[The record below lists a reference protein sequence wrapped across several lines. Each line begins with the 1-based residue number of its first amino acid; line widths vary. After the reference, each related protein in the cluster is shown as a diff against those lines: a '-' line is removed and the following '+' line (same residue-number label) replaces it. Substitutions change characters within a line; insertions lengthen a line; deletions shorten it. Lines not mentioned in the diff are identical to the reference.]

1 MADIKYNV
9 LAAKKLG
16 ATDEQLAKII
26 AEDQGKDYDALIKQ
40 GLTPEKIIFEGNKA
54 EFSLGDIVSE
64 SFSQGATSSIRGV
77 QQLTGTEFTDDQ
89 LRDETRFRQMA
100 EQNPWAAYSASIV
113 GNILGDPTNLI
124 PGALLFKGAKTV
136 GSVAGRLGLLG
147 AASGA
152 LEPVYDPE
160 EDSRLAN
167 VGVGAAFGGLIGGA
181 SAKLLGVGKMLP
193 DEISDLADNTKKQ
206 GMDIDGNPLYNV
218 GDAENST
225 FNPADVPSYVQNP
238 IEGVP
243 NAIQLPILPPELVS
257 GKRPNAIYGSTIKFE
272 TDLDK
277 GLYNLTTNSKDKD
290 AYMQYLTEALGVSE
304 KKANELATG
313 VRKELLDKTKQL
325 QKQAALTGIKVEDIP
340 FQMSKTLDNFLNP
353 VDKHLDDFSKMVYN
367 TGAKIPLDA
376 NSKIKLSNEMVK
388 DPSFQKITDAFKAEG
403 LASTPDDIAAN
414 IKGYNKMLDE
424 LKDINGRAFKPRS
437 FEDYVKNNLSFDE
450 HLDLIKNGAFD
461 GCPL

>member
-1 MADIKYNV
+1 
-9 LAAKKLG
+9 
-16 ATDEQLAKII
+16 
-26 AEDQGKDYDALIKQ
+26 
-40 GLTPEKIIFEGNKA
+40 
-54 EFSLGDIVSE
+54 
-64 SFSQGATSSIRGV
+64 
-77 QQLTGTEFTDDQ
+77 
-89 LRDETRFRQMA
+89 MA
-100 EQNPWAAYSASIV
+100 EQSPWAAYSANIA
-113 GNILGDPTNLI
+113 GNVVGDPTNLI
-124 PGALLFKGAKTV
+124 PGALLFKGAKTA
-136 GSVAGRLGLLG
+136 GSIVGRLGLLG
-147 AASGA
+147 GVSGA

-167 VGVGAAFGGLIGGA
+167 VGVGAAVGGVLGGA
-181 SAKLLGVGKMLP
+181 AAKLFGVGKMLP

-225 FNPADVPSYVQNP
+225 FNPAEVPSYVQNP

-243 NAIQLPILPPELVS
+243 NAVPLPKLPQYLA
-257 GKRPNAIYGSTIKFE
+257 GAKPNVMFGTPVKFE

-277 GLYNLTTNSKDKD
+277 ALYIVGKGTSKSKNHDE
-290 AYMQYLTEALGVSE
+290 YMSFLTEALGLPENKVT
-304 KKANELATG
+304 ELATS
-313 VRKELLDKTKQL
+313 VRQELVDKTKQL
-325 QKQAALTGIKVEDIP
+325 QKQAGLSGKKVEDIP

-353 VDKHLDDFSKMVYN
+353 VNKTLDDFSAMVYN